1 MKRKINVLYLLTAFV
16 IGGAEKVVARTV
28 RKLDRAKYNI
38 TVAALTVG
46 SGRLIDELKSADVQ
60 IINLDMRFKYDIRIL
75 GKLYSLLKKER
86 IDLIYAYLFHPIL
99 LGTIIGK
106 ALRIPIILHSLQNIP
121 QTENPLRLKLYR
133 LVSRYSDMTTP
144 VSEAVRLQYQN
155 ISKSRLFT
163 IYNSINVDQYAC
175 ERKPLTG
182 SKVVIGCT
190 GRLHEKN
197 GHLHLIEAASILDNR
212 KLCYRFVGSG
222 EEETK
227 LKELVKQKHL
237 DDCINFV
244 GFRYDIPRQL
254 AMLDIYVQPSLYEG
268 LPNSVLEAM
277 ASGLPVIATDVG
289 GTSEAIIDG
298 KTGLLIPPKDA
309 KAIAEKITYLIEHPD
324 VARRIGCNA
333 KAYVK
338 RRFSIESMVRKTE
351 ELFET
356 MISEKL
362 GLKYDETLQQW
373 SRWATDLRK

>member
-1 MKRKINVLYLLTAFV
+1 MKRKINVLYLLTAFI

-86 IDLIYAYLFHPIL
+86 IDLIYAYMLHPIL

-106 ALRIPIILHSLQNIP
+106 VLRIPIILHSLRNIP
-121 QTENPLRLKLYR
+121 QAENPLRLKLYR
-133 LVSRYSDMTTP
+133 LVSRYSDMTTT

-163 IYNSINVDQYAC
+163 IHNGINVHQYTC
-175 ERKPLTG
+175 KRNLLTN

-190 GRLHEKN
+190 GSLRKKN
-197 GHLHLIEAASILDNR
+197 GHIYLIEAASILDNR

-237 DDCINFV
+237 ENCIQFT
-244 GFRYDIPRQL
+244 GYRSDIPQQL
-254 AMLDIYVQPSLYEG
+254 SMLDIYVQPSLYEG

-277 ASGLPVIATDVG
+277 ASGLAIIATNVG

-298 KTGLLIPPKDA
+298 KTGFLVPPRDA
-309 KAIAEKITYLIEHPD
+309 KAIAEKITYLIEHPN

-338 RRFSIESMVRKTE
+338 EKFSIEGMVRKTE

-362 GLKYDETLQQW
+362 GLKYEETLQQW
-373 SRWATDLRK
+373 SRLETDFRK